1 MNFLIDRCPWALGG
15 ILLGLVVVGLQWLA
29 NLSVGMT
36 GAYASWFEWFQ
47 NPSGR
52 IPWRLYFFCGVALG
66 AFTFSR
72 MTGFQPTFALG
83 SFDQK
88 IGASILT
95 KAWVLPLAGVF
106 IGFGTRLSGGCT
118 SGHGLCGISRG
129 SKAGILAT
137 ITFFATAAIVAQL
150 VIYLGAHQ

>member
-1 MNFLIDRCPWALGG
+1 
-15 ILLGLVVVGLQWLA
+15 
-29 NLSVGMT
+29 
-36 GAYASWFEWFQ
+36 
-47 NPSGR
+47 
-52 IPWRLYFFCGVALG
+52 
-66 AFTFSR
+66 